1 MVYKPNQKNHHAVR
15 LSLTQ
20 SILSFG
26 GHLEG
31 ILSAIVAKR
40 DMVVLVGRSCHEDLQ
55 KRGSR

>member
-1 MVYKPNQKNHHAVR
+1 MSLVKSIYLKL
-15 LSLTQ
+15 LSWQLTQ

-40 DMVVLVGRSCHEDLQ
+40 DMVLIVGRSCHEDLQ